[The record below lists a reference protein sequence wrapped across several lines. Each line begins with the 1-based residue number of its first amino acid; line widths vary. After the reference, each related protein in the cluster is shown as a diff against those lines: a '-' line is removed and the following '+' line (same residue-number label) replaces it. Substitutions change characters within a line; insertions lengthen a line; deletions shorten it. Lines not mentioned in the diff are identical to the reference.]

1 VCDDEGVNGVMA
13 APSSGGTLTAAYPVQ
28 PTTHLTTHQLQ
39 QPEHTSNIAPQFTGT
54 LTNCPALTQ
63 CRSQARNV

>member
-54 LTNCPALTQ
+54 L
-63 CRSQARNV
+63 